1 MAKIVRRTYTAAEK
15 AAYVAEFERLYRAG
29 DRTYASIGRQLGVS
43 ESNYYAWVAQG
54 IKPTPAATKA
64 APAAKPATPGKPRV
78 IYTPAERER
87 LVIDVERLL
96 AAGQIVEAACRAVG
110 IGEKSFRTWRAARRA
125 APLPMPAMRPV
136 EVTAPAP
143 EVTALVPVAIDAPAS
158 LFEPVSPTAP
168 PRPAPEPP
176 GLSLVAPGGYRL
188 EGLAVE
194 TAVAVLRALAC

>member
-1 MAKIVRRTYTAAEK
+1 MARNRRRTPRTYTDEEK
-15 AAYVAEFERLYRAG
+15 IALVTEIERRYRAG
-29 DRTYASIGRQLGVS
+29 DGPVSAIARELGTS
-43 ESNYYAWVAQG
+43 DTNYYNWVRKG
-54 IKPTPAATKA
+54 IQPRAAEPERPARPVA
-64 APAAKPATPGKPRV
+64 ARP
-78 IYTPAERER
+78 YAEADRTQ
-87 LVIDVERLL
+87 LL
-96 AAGQIVEAACRAVG
+96 AEVDDQRAKGLSVKAACRCVG
-110 IGEKSFRTWRAARRA
+110 IAEKSYRKWREAD
-125 APLPMPAMRPV
+125 APLPAMRPV